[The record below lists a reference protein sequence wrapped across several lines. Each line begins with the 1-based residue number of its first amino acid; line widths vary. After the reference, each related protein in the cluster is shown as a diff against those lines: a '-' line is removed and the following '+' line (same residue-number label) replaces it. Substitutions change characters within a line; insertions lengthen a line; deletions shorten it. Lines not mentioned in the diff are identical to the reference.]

1 MARTNKGTPCNW
13 ALEIIFSVKE
23 KKLYY
28 ESVREWTHNYKTDR
42 QHRHTY
48 QMRPSTHR
56 FSRCLKSQQYRSLR
70 VTPQNTETNK
80 NIIKVLMASYCMGC
94 SNFPLPGKAQMS
106 HFHSEERYKIKMAST
121 YLTLSHRKQNPP
133 PNMIHILTL
142 SHRDWSSSCPPRS
155 QKFSLTCPMSILP
168 TNEINTIFTG
178 RLCKSVV
185 KILRTFLRNENS
197 SNTTN
202 VLVHVLESKCY
213 YFSSFGTCWYYNND
227 ATRILEINA
236 PLKFYVSVS

>member
-23 KKLYY
+23 KKMYY
-28 ESVREWTHNYKTDR
+28 ESVREWTHKYKTDR

-80 NIIKVLMASYCMGC
+80 NIIKVLTASYCMGC

-106 HFHSEERYKIKMAST
+106 HFQSEERYKIKMAST
-121 YLTLSHRKQNPP
+121 YLTLYHRKQNPP
-133 PNMIHILTL
+133 
-142 SHRDWSSSCPPRS
+142 S
-155 QKFSLTCPMSILP
+155 QHDPHPHLIPQRLELLLPSKVPKVQPHMS
-168 TNEINTIFTG
+168 
-178 RLCKSVV
+178 
-185 KILRTFLRNENS
+185 
-197 SNTTN
+197 N
-202 VLVHVLESKCY
+202 VYLA
-213 YFSSFGTCWYYNND
+213 N
-227 ATRILEINA
+227 
-236 PLKFYVSVS
+236 

>member
-80 NIIKVLMASYCMGC
+80 NIIKVLTASYCIGC

-106 HFHSEERYKIKMAST
+106 HFQSEERYKIKMAST
-121 YLTLSHRKQNPP
+121 YLTTGNRTP
-133 PNMIHILTL
+133 
-142 SHRDWSSSCPPRS
+142 
-155 QKFSLTCPMSILP
+155 LP
-168 TNEINTIFTG
+168 TWSTSSPYPTEIG
-178 RLCKSVV
+178 APPALQGPKS
-185 KILRTFLRNENS
+185 S
-197 SNTTN
+197 AS
-202 VLVHVLESKCY
+202 HVQCLSCQLMK
-213 YFSSFGTCWYYNND
+213 
-227 ATRILEINA
+227 
-236 PLKFYVSVS
+236 

>member
-1 MARTNKGTPCNW
+1 M
-13 ALEIIFSVKE
+13 
-23 KKLYY
+23 YY

-80 NIIKVLMASYCMGC
+80 NIIKVLTASYCMGC

-178 RLCKSVV
+178 RLCKTVV
-185 KILRTFLRNENS
+185 KILRTFW
-197 SNTTN
+197 
-202 VLVHVLESKCY
+202 
-213 YFSSFGTCWYYNND
+213 GM
-227 ATRILEINA
+227 RILLIQ
-236 PLKFYVSVS
+236 LMYWYMY